1 MFVSLLT
8 LVDRL
13 PFGRWCCLALL
24 AVCLGVS
31 GCTNLNLRGEG
42 FPDNDLSDLAGQIR
56 RGDQDVHSDAF
67 SNKARQIDR
76 NLGGTRSGYES
87 GIPY

>member
-1 MFVSLLT
+1 MFGSLLT

-13 PFGRWCCLALL
+13 PFGRWCCLAVL

-31 GCTNLNLRGEG
+31 GCTNLNLRGDG
-42 FPDNDLSDLAGQIR
+42 FTDNELSNLAGQIR
-56 RGDQDVHSDAF
+56 GGDQTVQSDAF

-76 NLGGTRSGYES
+76 NLGGTRSGYS
-87 GIPY
+87 SVIP

>member
-8 LVDRL
+8 SLDRL
-13 PFGRWCCLALL
+13 RFGRWCCLAVL
-24 AVCLGVS
+24 AVGLGVS
-31 GCTNLNLRGEG
+31 GCTHLNLRGEG
-42 FPDNDLSDLAGQIR
+42 FADNDLSNLAGQIR
-56 RGDQDVHSDAF
+56 RGNQDVPSDAF

-87 GIPY
+87 GIP